1 MLPLQIGNIVSKQ
14 IKHKGGIARVEQD
27 KEGFLFV
34 VCSGCRSVTE
44 KAGMAPAL
52 QELTSR
58 HG

>member
-1 MLPLQIGNIVSKQ
+1 MLPLQIGKIVSKRIQ
-14 IKHKGGIARVEQD
+14 HNSGIARVEQD
-27 KEGFLFV
+27 NDGFLFV

-52 QELTSR
+52 QELVSR